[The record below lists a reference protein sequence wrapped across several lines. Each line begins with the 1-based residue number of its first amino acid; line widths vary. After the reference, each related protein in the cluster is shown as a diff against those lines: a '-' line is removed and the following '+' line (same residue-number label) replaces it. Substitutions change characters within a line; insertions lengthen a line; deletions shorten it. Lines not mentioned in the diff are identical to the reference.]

1 MATKLTKEQQNID
14 REINRINRQIR
25 QAFTLLGKESRLAK
39 QYETILS
46 GYSEGG
52 KQTNRDAPMQHA
64 GMLRQ
69 TKTGIPQLSRS
80 KKTIEMIRTGSIGNT
95 LIQLGRQQTVHEAQ
109 KAMVKAYEK
118 RTGQKVKGKAAAKSA
133 VESEVNLYKKT
144 QSKMSSALMEMYRIE
159 KERGV
164 KFKNHD
170 EIKKLSKGRWTSQE
184 DLDKMISLAEE
195 TVQNENAAVI
205 EQHDAL
211 AGY

>member
-25 QAFTLLGKESRLAK
+25 QAFTILGKESRLAK

-46 GYSEGG
+46 GYTESG

-95 LIQLGRQQTVHEAQ
+95 LMQLGRQQTVQEAQ

-118 RTGQKVKGKAAAKSA
+118 RYGQKVKGKAATKAA
-133 VESEVNLYKKT
+133 IQSEVNLYNKT
-144 QSKMSSALMEMYRIE
+144 QSRMSSALKEMYRIE
-159 KERGV
+159 RERGI

-170 EIKKLSKGRWTSQE
+170 DIKKLSKGRWTSQE
-184 DLDKMISLAEE
+184 DLEKMIDLAEKV
-195 TVQNENAAVI
+195 VQDENAAI
-205 EQHDAL
+205 IAQHDIL

>member
-1 MATKLTKEQQNID
+1 MASKLTKEQQNID

-25 QAFTLLGKESRLAK
+25 QAFTILGKESRLAK

-52 KQTNRDAPMQHA
+52 KQINKDAPMQYDK
-64 GMLRQ
+64 MLRY
-69 TKTGIPQLSRS
+69 TNAGIPQLSRS

-95 LIQLGRQQTVHEAQ
+95 LIQLGRQQTVQKAQ

-118 RTGQKVKGKAAAKSA
+118 RTGKKVKGKAAAKVA
-133 VESEVNLYKKT
+133 VESEVNLYNKT
-144 QSKMSSALMEMYRIE
+144 QNRMSSALMEMYRIE
-159 KERGV
+159 RERGV

-195 TVQNENAAVI
+195 AVQNENAAVI

>member
-1 MATKLTKEQQNID
+1 MASKLTKEQQNID

-25 QAFTLLGKESRLAK
+25 QAFTIMGKESRLAK

-52 KQTNRDAPMQHA
+52 KQINKDAPMQYDK
-64 GMLRQ
+64 MLRY
-69 TKTGIPQLSRS
+69 TNAGIPQLSRS

-95 LIQLGRQQTVHEAQ
+95 LIQLGRQQTVQEAQ

-118 RTGQKVKGKAAAKSA
+118 RTGQKVKGKAAAKAA
-133 VESEVNLYKKT
+133 VQSEVNLYKKT

-184 DLDKMISLAEE
+184 DLDKMIDLAEE
-195 TVQNENAAVI
+195 TINNENAAII

>member
-1 MATKLTKEQQNID
+1 MASKLTKEQQNID

-25 QAFTLLGKESRLAK
+25 QAFTLMGKESRLAK

-52 KQTNRDAPMQHA
+52 KQINKDAPMQYDK
-64 GMLRQ
+64 MLRY
-69 TKTGIPQLSRS
+69 TNTGIPQLSRS
-80 KKTIEMIRTGSIGNT
+80 KRTIEMIRTGSIGNT
-95 LIQLGRQQTVHEAQ
+95 LIQLGRQQTVQEAQ

-118 RTGQKVKGKAAAKSA
+118 RTGQKVKGKAAAKAA
-133 VESEVNLYKKT
+133 VESEVNLYKKI

-170 EIKKLSKGRWTSQE
+170 EIKQLSKGRWTSQE
-184 DLDKMISLAEE
+184 DLDKMIDLAEE
-195 TVQNENAAVI
+195 TINNENAAII

>member
-25 QAFTLLGKESRLAK
+25 QAFTILGKESRLAK

-46 GYSEGG
+46 GYSESG
-52 KQTNRDAPMQHA
+52 KQTNRDAPMQYA
-64 GMLRQ
+64 GMLRK
-69 TKTGIPQLSRS
+69 TKAGIPQLSRS

-95 LIQLGRQQTVHEAQ
+95 LMQLGRQQTVQEAQ

-118 RTGQKVKGKAAAKSA
+118 RTGQKVKGRAATTAA
-133 VESEVNLYKKT
+133 VESEVNLYNKT
-144 QSKMSSALMEMYRIE
+144 QNRMSSALMEMYRIE
-159 KERGV
+159 RERGV

-184 DLDKMISLAEE
+184 DLEKMIDLAEKA
-195 TVQNENAAVI
+195 VQDENAAII
-205 EQHDAL
+205 EQHDIL